1 MAAVSIGA
9 GAPARAAEV
18 LAGPFPAQVV
28 RVVDGDTIE
37 VSVRIWLGQTIQTR
51 VRLAGIDAPELRGK
65 CAAER
70 ELARRAKTALGTLA
84 GAREGARK
92 ISLRN
97 LRYGKYAGR
106 VVAAVVTADGRDA
119 GAVLVA
125 QGLARIYAGG
135 RRADWCAVLAAEAQ

>member
-9 GAPARAAEV
+9 GARAAEL

-70 ELARRAKTALGTLA
+70 DLAGRAKTALGVLIGVGDGA
-84 GAREGARK
+84 GK
-92 ISLRN
+92 VSLRN
-97 LRYGKYAGR
+97 LRYGKFAGR

-119 GAVLVA
+119 AAVLVS
-125 QGLARIYAGG
+125 QGLARVYAGG
-135 RRADWCAVLAAEAQ
+135 RRADWCAALAAEAQ